1 MERGEGNSCLI
12 LGPRG
17 SGKSLVVAAR
27 LLIYSWLIYS
37 TVQLVETILSEFAKQ
52 AIVIRLSGHAQATD
66 RHAMREIA
74 YR

>member
-1 MERGEGNSCLI
+1 
-12 LGPRG
+12 
-17 SGKSLVVAAR
+17 
-27 LLIYSWLIYS
+27 LIYSWLIYS
-37 TVQLVETILSEFAKQ
+37 TVQLVESILSEFAKQ